1 MDLHAYAQM
10 QALDSLVKANGIY
23 VPRCRGYRLMKD
35 EEPVS
40 QEKIDEMIRD
50 QALQEAENIILIED
64 FPVCQSC
71 WREFGPMTDRR
82 KRRYLVMEKKENGW
96 ESPVAIR
103 WDRLHGKVRKR
114 LKFAIKRAA
123 KRVRAQYNL
132 WNQYAGRED
141 VLYVHARLG
150 STSWTDEETKAS
162 VTRQPW
168 CLAKVDDYWDTSYC
182 DIYATIRTSEEK

>member
-35 EEPVS
+35 EESVS

-50 QALQEAENIILIED
+50 QALQEAENIILIAD

-71 WREFGPMTDRR
+71 WREFSPMTDRR
-82 KRRYLVMEKKENGW
+82 KRRYLIMEKKENGW

-103 WDRLHGKVRKR
+103 WDRFHGKARKR

-150 STSWTDEETKAS
+150 STSWTDEETKSS

-182 DIYATIRTSEEK
+182 DIYATIRIPEED